1 MKITKCNHVT
11 QTEKNHLK
19 AFLKSGLID
28 AKINTKFYSVIS
40 SKKEKEKTLFKIRI
54 CSPYKNDL
62 GIKKYD
68 IQNIEI
74 LN

>member
-1 MKITKCNHVT
+1 MEITKCSHVT

-19 AFLKSGLID
+19 EFLKSGLID
-28 AKINTKFYSVIS
+28 AKINTKFYSIIS

-54 CSPYKNDL
+54 SSPYKNDL

-68 IQNIEI
+68 IQTIEI